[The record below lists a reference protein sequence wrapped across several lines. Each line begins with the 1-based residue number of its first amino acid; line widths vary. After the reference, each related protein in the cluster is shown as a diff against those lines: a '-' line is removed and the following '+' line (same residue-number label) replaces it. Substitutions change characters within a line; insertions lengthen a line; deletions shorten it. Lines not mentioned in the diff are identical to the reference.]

1 MFSYMLLPFSCGFSL
16 LCPYF
21 CFDNAEKYV
30 QWKLDEYNIKWES
43 KGLKLHWDDDEMQ
56 IHLFNKRNNKD
67 DDYHEIDVIIE

>member
-1 MFSYMLLPFSCGFSL
+1 MLIPFSCGFSL

-43 KGLKLHWDDDEMQ
+43 KGLKLHWDDDEM
-56 IHLFNKRNNKD
+56 
-67 DDYHEIDVIIE
+67 